1 MANPYSGYIN
11 ALKHILPGLKSKS
24 QAAKADYPE
33 WRQLLTGTNEGPLDP
48 RRSDTQLAHVTDLL
62 MRRNPEQAVGLLQQ
76 QTLQNA
82 QPQQAPEQTVVNR
95 NRDYL
100 LARTPAELET
110 LGEGSGARA
119 PNAPLPTGDVQKLQY
134 IAENYPDEMQRAIQS
149 ILPSP
154 DDEIRVDAAR
164 AESQAANRAPVQPAA
179 GVQVLNRQLAMTPEE
194 LTRLGIGPA
203 AEAENQSAFDAAR
216 ERGAG
221 AAVVD
226 AAEFFTSGQA
236 TSAANMMGNIDAVTE
251 HPNFGSHYG
260 QAVPFSTNVH
270 GAMSKPHRDFR
281 NLQSKVSGAEVLQQI
296 QHFKGAISDADL
308 AVARTATSVIDDP
321 RSSPAEVRREYA
333 KMRGIMEK
341 GLRNKKRLSR
351 ATSQA
356 EHDRIVA
363 SIADEAVGGGVRVTG
378 RRPAR

>member
-1 MANPYSGYIN
+1 MANPYAGYIN
-11 ALKHILPGLKSKS
+11 ALKHILPGLKSRS

-33 WRQLLTGTNEGPLDP
+33 WRRLLTGTDEGPLDQ
-48 RRSDTQLAHVTDLL
+48 RRSESQLAAVTDLL

-76 QTLQNA
+76 QTLQNTQPPQA
-82 QPQQAPEQTVVNR
+82 QPPTALMQNREQLLGYTPEQR
-95 NRDYL
+95 
-100 LARTPAELET
+100 AM
-110 LGEGSGARA
+110 LGEGDGARA
-119 PNAPLPTGDVQKLQY
+119 PDAPLPTGDVQTLQY
-134 IAENYPDEMQRAIQS
+134 MAENYPDEMQRAIQS

-179 GVQVLNRQLAMTPEE
+179 GVQVLNRQLAMSPEE

-203 AEAENQSAFDAAR
+203 AEAENQSAFNAAR

-236 TSAANMMGNIDAVTE
+236 GSAANTMGNIDAVTE

-260 QAVPFSTNVH
+260 QAVPFATQVQ
-270 GAMSKPHRDFR
+270 GALSRGHRDFR

-308 AVARTATSVIDDP
+308 AVARTATSVIDDA
-321 RSSPAEVRREYA
+321 RSSPVEVRKEYA
-333 KMRGIMEK
+333 KMRGIIEK
-341 GLRNKKRLSR
+341 GLRNKRRLSR

-363 SIADEAVGGGVRVTG
+363 SIADETAGGGFRTTG